1 MLVFTMLLNVI
12 ISFFL
17 LLTTFS
23 SFSAERI
30 PDEFVNTSII
40 EKLGDSVLLDYEL
53 TNSKGELV
61 ALSTYLNQGPV
72 ILNFAYFTCPRLCH
86 LIVDGMVNGLNLLP
100 NKELENV
107 QILSISFDHRDT
119 LKTTQE
125 FAMKHKHSLKSVN
138 GNSDNWEFLFGPE
151 EVVRKLADSVGF
163 RYYFNE
169 KSNQYAHSSALIFL
183 SPSGLI
189 TRYLY
194 GITFRSFD
202 LSMSITESKKNNVIS
217 TVESLLL
224 FCYNYDPNEQGYV
237 LEAIKLMKLAGTV
250 TIFMM
255 IGLIYRLNKVKER

>member
-1 MLVFTMLLNVI
+1 MLLNVI

-17 LLTTFS
+17 LLF
-23 SFSAERI
+23 SFSIVAVEKI

-40 EKLGDSVLLDYEL
+40 EKLGDSVLLDHEL

-61 ALSTYLNQGPV
+61 NLSTYLNRGPV

-86 LIVDGMVNGLNLLP
+86 LIVDGMVKGLNSLSD
-100 NKELENV
+100 KDLENV
-107 QILSISFDHRDT
+107 QVLSISFDNRDT
-119 LKTTQE
+119 LQTTQD
-125 FAMKHKHSLKSVN
+125 FSKKHKSSLKSF
-138 GNSDNWEFLFGPE
+138 NSNNDHWEFLFGSE
-151 EVVRKLADSVGF
+151 DVVRQLADSVGF
-163 RYYFNE
+163 RYYFND

-194 GITFRSFD
+194 GITFRPFD
-202 LSMSITESKKNNVIS
+202 LTMSITESKKNNIIS

-237 LEAIKLMKLAGTV
+237 LEAIKLMKLAGIV
-250 TIFMM
+250 TIFM
-255 IGLIYRLNKVKER
+255 IGFLIYRLNKQKVLKR